1 MAREEEVILKVSA
14 DTSNLDRSI
23 EASENAVK
31 NLGTTG
37 QTVVGGLD
45 RLTGGLA
52 SKFVGAAKGVGTFIK
67 GLNLTKVAIAG
78 TGIGLLVLALGAVVT
93 YFTQSFE
100 GARKLKTAM
109 AGVGAAI
116 DVVVDRVSKF
126 GESVVKF
133 FSGDRE
139 GAVKAFSEA
148 TADLGDE
155 LEREIRLAK
164 ELETRRQAL
173 TDAQREQL
181 VTTAKERSEIKALN
195 LIAEDTTRS
204 ISDRIAAADE
214 AGAKERALFE
224 QRKANAEEELAIVMA
239 QNELADSGEEDKQ
252 RQAELEAEIF
262 NLAAESLEMQTTL
275 QNKLNTLRTEAA
287 NKQKAQREQEEADAQ
302 AAADAEKKRIEDEQ
316 KAREQ
321 AYQDQLKAKQT
332 LEDELYRESL
342 NARERE
348 ELIAMEEFDA
358 RVALAGD
365 DEGLIQAATEAFYG
379 KIQAIDNRYRQQ
391 KNDADDAQAAKDK
404 ARDEEIQS
412 VKFEMASQGL
422 AAVSALSTAFAS
434 KDEAN
439 AERQF
444 KIQKALSLASAT
456 VSSTEAVINAYKTA
470 QGSPFTLI
478 NPAYPAI
485 QAVLAGVFGAA
496 QIATIARSQFKSP
509 GAPNPGAGG
518 GGGGGGTAGA
528 IQQSPQLDLGF
539 LGAGAGQTG
548 FRSYV
553 IASEV
558 SNSQQA
564 NQRINDQASLVG

>member
-204 ISDRIAAADE
+204 INDRIAAADE

-365 DEGLIQAATEAFYG
+365 DEGLIQAATEAFHG
-379 KIQAIDNRYRQQ
+379 KIQAIDSRYRQQ
-391 KNDADDAQAAKDK
+391 KNDADDAQAAKDQTRNK
-404 ARDEEIQS
+404 EVFDSRIQ
-412 VKFEMASQGL
+412 FATQALGAL
-422 AAVSALSTAFAS
+422 AALNEAFSGDSEKQQKKAFQRNKAIGISTAIISTAG
-434 KDEAN
+434 A
-439 AERQF
+439 
-444 KIQKALSLASAT
+444 IIGAL
-456 VSSTEAVINAYKTA
+456 
-470 QGSPFTLI
+470 
-478 NPAYPAI
+478 NPALNGGVALPA
-485 QAVLAGVFGAA
+485 ALPGALVAATTGAA
-496 QIATIARSQFKSP
+496 QIATIAKSQFNSGGTPPPPP
-509 GAPNPGAGG
+509 GNAGG
-518 GGGGGGTAGA
+518 GATGN
-528 IQQSPQLDLGF
+528 IPESPQLDLGF

>member
-23 EASENAVK
+23 EAAEDAVK
-31 NLGTTG
+31 DLGTTG

-78 TGIGLLVLALGAVVT
+78 TGIGLLVLALGSIVT

-100 GARKLKTAM
+100 GARKLKTAL
-109 AGVGAAI
+109 AGVGAAV

-195 LIAEDTTRS
+195 LIAEDTTKN
-204 ISDRIAAADE
+204 INDRIAAADE

-262 NLAAESLEMQTTL
+262 NLAAESLELQTTL
-275 QNKLNTLRTEAA
+275 QNKLNTLKLEAINLTRQQLQAEIDLANKTVEGMQKRQEEEVKTLTVTQETAEATLQTRTTSFADQVLGSETTEEAIRRQRRETFEDFKNNAELAA
-287 NKQKAQREQEEADAQ
+287 NQGLQF
-302 AAADAEKKRIEDEQ
+302 AAI
-316 KAREQ
+316 
-321 AYQDQLKAKQT
+321 T
-332 LEDELYRESL
+332 LDLIGSL
-342 NARERE
+342 NT
-348 ELIAMEEFDA
+348 IF
-358 RVALAGD
+358 
-365 DEGLIQAATEAFYG
+365 T
-379 KIQAIDNRYRQQ
+379 
-391 KNDADDAQAAKDK
+391 
-404 ARDEEIQS
+404 RDEEKRAKRS
-412 VKFEMASQGL
+412 FEIGKKLAIVQAVMNTAEGVTAALTDKTQPSTLLRLLQT
-422 AAVSALSTAFAS
+422 AAVAA
-434 KDEAN
+434 
-439 AERQF
+439 
-444 KIQKALSLASAT
+444 
-456 VSSTEAVINAYKTA
+456 
-470 QGSPFTLI
+470 
-478 NPAYPAI
+478 
-485 QAVLAGVFGAA
+485 AGVA
-496 QIATIARSQFKSP
+496 QIATIKRQQF
-509 GAPNPGAGG
+509 NAGG
-518 GGGGGGTAGA
+518 SASIPSVSQTGGGATSAVPE
-528 IQQSPQLDLGF
+528 SPQLDLGF

>member
-1 MAREEEVILKVSA
+1 
-14 DTSNLDRSI
+14 
-23 EASENAVK
+23 
-31 NLGTTG
+31 
-37 QTVVGGLD
+37 
-45 RLTGGLA
+45 
-52 SKFVGAAKGVGTFIK
+52 
-67 GLNLTKVAIAG
+67 
-78 TGIGLLVLALGAVVT
+78 
-93 YFTQSFE
+93 
-100 GARKLKTAM
+100 
-109 AGVGAAI
+109 
-116 DVVVDRVSKF
+116 
-126 GESVVKF
+126 
-133 FSGDRE
+133 
-139 GAVKAFSEA
+139 
-148 TADLGDE
+148 
-155 LEREIRLAK
+155 
-164 ELETRRQAL
+164 
-173 TDAQREQL
+173 
-181 VTTAKERSEIKALN
+181 
-195 LIAEDTTRS
+195 
-204 ISDRIAAADE
+204 
-214 AGAKERALFE
+214 
-224 QRKANAEEELAIVMA
+224 
-239 QNELADSGEEDKQ
+239 
-252 RQAELEAEIF
+252 
-262 NLAAESLEMQTTL
+262 MQTTL

-379 KIQAIDNRYRQQ
+379 KIQAIDSRYRQQ

-518 GGGGGGTAGA
+518 NGGGGGTAGA

>member
-23 EASENAVK
+23 EASEDAVK

-45 RLTGGLA
+45 KLTGGLA

-78 TGIGLLVLALGAVVT
+78 TGIGLLVLALGSIVT

-100 GARKLKTAM
+100 GARKLKTAL

-116 DVVVDRVSKF
+116 DVVVDRAAKF
-126 GESVVKF
+126 GESIVKF

-139 GAVKAFSEA
+139 GAVKAFTAA
-148 TADLGDE
+148 TANLGDE

-195 LIAEDTTRS
+195 LIAEDTTKN
-204 ISDRIAAADE
+204 INDRIKAADE

-224 QRKANAEEELAIVMA
+224 QRKANAEEELAIVIA
-239 QNELADSGEEDKQ
+239 QNELADSGEEDRQ
-252 RQAELEAEIF
+252 RQAELEAEVF

-275 QNKLNTLRTEAA
+275 QNKLNTL
-287 NKQKAQREQEEADAQ
+287 KQ
-302 AAADAEKKRIEDEQ
+302 
-316 KAREQ
+316 
-321 AYQDQLKAKQT
+321 
-332 LEDELYRESL
+332 ESINL
-342 NARERE
+342 
-348 ELIAMEEFDA
+348 
-358 RVALAGD
+358 
-365 DEGLIQAATEAFYG
+365 T
-379 KIQAIDNRYRQQ
+379 RQQ
-391 KNDADDAQAAKDK
+391 LQA
-404 ARDEEIQS
+404 EID
-412 VKFEMASQGL
+412 L
-422 AAVSALSTAFAS
+422 ANETVEGMR
-434 KDEAN
+434 KR
-439 AERQF
+439 AERQLDITRVQLEVLNKQQGAELQYNQNVVSYAETTQEQIRRLRRETFEDF
-444 KIQKALSLASAT
+444 KNQAELASHQALEFAAMT
-456 VSSTEAVINAYKTA
+456 LDIMGSLNTLFTKDEEKRAKRSFEIGKKLAIVSTIMNTAEAV
-470 QGSPFTLI
+470 GS
-478 NPAYPAI
+478 A
-485 QAVLAGVFGAA
+485 LAKDGTFPGSRFIAAAAAGLAGAA
-496 QIATIARSQFKSP
+496 QVATIKRQEF
-509 GAPNPGAGG
+509 NAGG
-518 GGGGGGTAGA
+518 GAPPPPPAGPNLTGGPAAG
-528 IQQSPQLDLGF
+528 QTPQLDLGF
-539 LGAGAGQTG
+539 LGAGAGQAG

>member
-23 EASENAVK
+23 EASEDAVK

-45 RLTGGLA
+45 KLTGGLA

-78 TGIGLLVLALGAVVT
+78 TGIGLLVLALGSIVT

-100 GARKLKTAM
+100 GARKLKTAL
-109 AGVGAAI
+109 AGVGAAV

-139 GAVKAFSEA
+139 GAVKAFTEA

-181 VTTAKERSEIKALN
+181 VTTAKERSDIKALN
-195 LIAEDTTRS
+195 LIAEDTTKN
-204 ISDRIAAADE
+204 INDRIAAADE

-224 QRKANAEEELAIVMA
+224 QRKANAEEELAIIIA
-239 QNELADSGEEDKQ
+239 QNELADSGEEDRQ
-252 RQAELEAEIF
+252 RQAELEAEVF

-275 QNKLNTLRTEAA
+275 QNKLNTLRSEGLRLRQEEEEAERLRLEA
-287 NKQKAQREQEEADAQ
+287 QTAFRLQEIEEELAMLEQEEEMLSESADIAMSGFRRDQEIEQAKRDEFKKTNDELDKLLDDKIQKNQETNDLIAESDLLLAQKQKA
-302 AAADAEKKRIEDEQ
+302 
-316 KAREQ
+316 
-321 AYQDQLKAKQT
+321 L
-332 LEDELYRESL
+332 
-342 NARERE
+342 
-348 ELIAMEEFDA
+348 
-358 RVALAGD
+358 
-365 DEGLIQAATEAFYG
+365 
-379 KIQAIDNRYRQQ
+379 
-391 KNDADDAQAAKDK
+391 
-404 ARDEEIQS
+404 RDS
-412 VKFEMASQGL
+412 KFEMAF
-422 AAVSALSTAFAS
+422 AALGALRDLNKAFTG
-434 KDEAN
+434 E
-439 AERQF
+439 
-444 KIQKALSLASAT
+444 
-456 VSSTEAVINAYKTA
+456 TEAEQRRSFERNKRFSIAQAIITTA
-470 QGSPFTLI
+470 QAVAGQLAVPKDQLTGANFVK
-478 NPAYPAI
+478 AAI
-485 QAVLAGVFGAA
+485 AAATGVA
-496 QIATIARSQFKSP
+496 QIATIKKTKFGSGSTPPSP
-509 GAPNPGAGG
+509 GNR
-518 GGGGGGTAGA
+518 GGGGTGA
-528 IQQSPQLDLGF
+528 IPPSPQLDLGF
-539 LGAGAGQTG
+539 LGAGAGQAG

>member
-31 NLGTTG
+31 DLGTTG

-78 TGIGLLVLALGAVVT
+78 TGIGLLVLALGSIVT

-100 GARKLKTAM
+100 GARKLKTAL

-116 DVVVDRVSKF
+116 DVVIDRAAKF
-126 GESVVKF
+126 GESIVKF

-139 GAVKAFSEA
+139 GAVKAFTAA
-148 TADLGDE
+148 TANLGDE

-195 LIAEDTTRS
+195 LIAEDTTKN
-204 ISDRIAAADE
+204 INDRIAAADQ

-239 QNELADSGEEDKQ
+239 QNELSDSSEEDKQ
-252 RQAELEAEIF
+252 RQAELEAEVF

-275 QNKLNTLRTEAA
+275 QNKLNTLKLESINLTRQQLQAEIDLANETVAGMQKRQEEEVKTLTVTQETAEATLQTRTQNFANQVLGSQTTEEQIRQQRRETFEDFKNNAELAA
-287 NKQKAQREQEEADAQ
+287 NQGLQFASLTLQAVGALSEAFTKDDEKRAKRSFEIGKKLAIVQ
-302 AAADAEKKRIEDEQ
+302 AVMNTAEGVTAALTDKTQPSTLLRLLQTAAVAAA
-316 KAREQ
+316 
-321 AYQDQLKAKQT
+321 
-332 LEDELYRESL
+332 
-342 NARERE
+342 
-348 ELIAMEEFDA
+348 
-358 RVALAGD
+358 
-365 DEGLIQAATEAFYG
+365 
-379 KIQAIDNRYRQQ
+379 
-391 KNDADDAQAAKDK
+391 
-404 ARDEEIQS
+404 
-412 VKFEMASQGL
+412 
-422 AAVSALSTAFAS
+422 
-434 KDEAN
+434 
-439 AERQF
+439 
-444 KIQKALSLASAT
+444 
-456 VSSTEAVINAYKTA
+456 
-470 QGSPFTLI
+470 
-478 NPAYPAI
+478 
-485 QAVLAGVFGAA
+485 GVA
-496 QIATIARSQFKSP
+496 QIATIRRQQF
-509 GAPNPGAGG
+509 NAGG
-518 GGGGGGTAGA
+518 SASIPSVSQTGGGATSAVPE
-528 IQQSPQLDLGF
+528 SPQLDLGF
-539 LGAGAGQTG
+539 LGAGAGQAG

-564 NQRINDQASLVG
+564 NQRINDQASLIG

>member
-23 EASENAVK
+23 EASEDAVK

-45 RLTGGLA
+45 KLTGGLA

-139 GAVKAFSEA
+139 GAVKAFTEA

-173 TDAQREQL
+173 TDAQRDQL

-195 LIAEDTTRS
+195 LIAEDTTQN
-204 ISDRIAAADE
+204 INDRIAAADE

-224 QRKANAEEELAIVMA
+224 QRKANAEEELAIIIA
-239 QNELADSGEEDKQ
+239 QNELSDSSEEDRQ
-252 RQAELEAEIF
+252 RQAELEAEVF

-275 QNKLNTLRTEAA
+275 QNKLNTLKLEALNLTRQQLQAEIDLA
-287 NKQKAQREQEEADAQ
+287 NETVAGMQKRQEEEVKTLTVTQETAEATLQTRTQNFADQVLGSQTTEEQIRQQRRETFEDFRNQAELASHQ
-302 AAADAEKKRIEDEQ
+302 ALEFAAMTLDIMSSLNTLFTKDEEKRAKRSFEIGKKLAIVSTIMNTAEAVGSALAKDGTFPGSRFIAAA
-316 KAREQ
+316 
-321 AYQDQLKAKQT
+321 
-332 LEDELYRESL
+332 
-342 NARERE
+342 
-348 ELIAMEEFDA
+348 
-358 RVALAGD
+358 
-365 DEGLIQAATEAFYG
+365 AA
-379 KIQAIDNRYRQQ
+379 
-391 KNDADDAQAAKDK
+391 
-404 ARDEEIQS
+404 
-412 VKFEMASQGL
+412 GL
-422 AAVSALSTAFAS
+422 A
-434 KDEAN
+434 
-439 AERQF
+439 
-444 KIQKALSLASAT
+444 
-456 VSSTEAVINAYKTA
+456 
-470 QGSPFTLI
+470 
-478 NPAYPAI
+478 
-485 QAVLAGVFGAA
+485 GAA
-496 QIATIARSQFKSP
+496 QVVTIKRQQFNAS
-509 GAPNPGAGG
+509 GG
-518 GGGGGGTAGA
+518 GGNVQSPSAPSLTAP
-528 IQQSPQLDLGF
+528 STPTTPQLDLGF